1 VLRCLVLARH
11 SREPDRMMLWC
22 DECVRLAPVRG
33 EVAFAKLRTKIS
45 VNVCLFK
52 NAGSGF
58 TLTLRVK

>member
-1 VLRCLVLARH
+1 VLWCLVMARH
-11 SREPDRMMLWC
+11 SREPDRMMLRC

-33 EVAFAKLRTKIS
+33 EVAFAKLWTKRS

-58 TLTLRVK
+58 TLTLSVK